1 MKIPFGNLKGHYE
14 RHAELYNDAV
24 KKVMESGWFILG
36 EKSKEFEQKFSAYCG
51 GKYGIAVASGTD
63 AIQIAL
69 RACDIGIGDE
79 VITVSNTC
87 VPTVTGIELSGAKPV
102 FVDIDPV
109 AFTLDPAK
117 IEERLNPRVKAIVPV
132 HLYGQCADMDPILD
146 IAKRHHLKVIED
158 CAQAHGA
165 KYKGKLAGS
174 LGDAAAFS
182 FYPSKN
188 LGAFGDAGMVMTS
201 NGKIAEKAEKI
212 RNYGQVDR
220 YHHEI
225 KGLNSRMDEIQAAI
239 LLAKLSLLDKWN
251 KRRREIAD
259 LYIKEWKN
267 LNFQLPESGS
277 YNEHIYHLFVIR
289 IQKRENI
296 KSILEQKGIQTL
308 IHYPI
313 PVHLQ
318 TSHREFSNQSK
329 WLPETERITG
339 EILSIPLYPELSDL
353 QVEYIAS
360 TVKDNLNRQPFE

>member
-1 MKIPFGNLKGHYE
+1 MKTIQIPFGNLKAHYE
-14 RHAELYNDAV
+14 ANKFPINDAISEV
-24 KKVMESGWFILG
+24 LKSGWFILG
-36 EKSKEFEQKFSAYCG
+36 EKTKEFEKEFSTYCG
-51 GKYGIAVASGTD
+51 VKHGIAVASGTE

-69 RACDIGIGDE
+69 KACDIGIGDE

-102 FVDIDPV
+102 FVDIDPDT
-109 AFTLDPAK
+109 FTLDPAK

-165 KYKGKLAGS
+165 KYKGKIAGS

-188 LGAFGDAGMVMTS
+188 LGAFGDAGMVITS
-201 NGKIAEKAEKI
+201 NGEIAEKAEKI
-212 RNYGQVDR
+212 RNYGQTDR

-239 LLAKLSLLDKWN
+239 LLAKLPLLDDWN
-251 KRRREIAD
+251 KRRKEIAD
-259 LYIKEWKN
+259 LYKKEWKN
-267 LNFQLPESGS
+267 LNIKIPVSVSF
-277 YNEHIYHLFVIR
+277 NEHIYHLFVIR
-289 IQKRENI
+289 IQKREKI
-296 KSILEQKGIQTL
+296 KFILEQKGIQTL

-313 PVHLQ
+313 PVHSQ
-318 TSHREFSNQSK
+318 VSHKEFSDQSK
-329 WLPETERITG
+329 WLTQTEKCSK
-339 EILSIPLYPELSDL
+339 EILSIPLYPELADH
-353 QVEYIAS
+353 QIEYIVQE
-360 TVKDNLNRQPFE
+360 VKTIFTM